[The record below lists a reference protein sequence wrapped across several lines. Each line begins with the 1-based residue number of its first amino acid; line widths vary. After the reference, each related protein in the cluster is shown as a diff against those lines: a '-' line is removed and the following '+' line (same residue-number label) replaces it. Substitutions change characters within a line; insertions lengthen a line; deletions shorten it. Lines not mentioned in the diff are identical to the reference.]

1 MARHA
6 NSVGA
11 TLSLEWAFDSSLQR
25 QPRVHQLAAKFRME
39 RRKVAGC
46 SMGLTSVVGKTQG
59 ELLCKAWG
67 IWTNHPSLSLALKGP
82 HVRCSG
88 GHPSVPV
95 GGADTEHS
103 GSYPDALAR
112 LVHLAITTTA
122 DDVPALVESQRWR
135 GPLGSPTTLEGG
147 DGCIGD
153 QPGLTPAGAGTEEGR
168 RCRKPAFLCQSVGGA
183 SRQRDT
189 VEPCLA
195 ASSGRSKHLVAQNRG
210 AVSGTRGL
218 LNPTRDKRGKA
229 NYLVGPR
236 AARECL

>member
-67 IWTNHPSLSLALKGP
+67 IWTNHPSLLLALQGP

-88 GHPSVPV
+88 GHRSIAVE
-95 GGADTEHS
+95 GADTVHS
-103 GSYPDALAR
+103 GTYPDALAR
-112 LVHLAITTTA
+112 LVHLAISTTA
-122 DDVPALVESQRWR
+122 DDVPALLASQRWR
-135 GPLGSPTTLEGG
+135 NPLGSSFTQMGG
-147 DGCIGD
+147 DGCSGD
-153 QPGLTPAGAGTEEGR
+153 QLGLTPAGAGTEGGR
-168 RCRKPAFLCQSVGGA
+168 RCRTPAILGQSDGGA
-183 SRQRDT
+183 SRQRDM

-195 ASSGRSKHLVAQNRG
+195 ASSGSSRHLVAHSRV

-218 LNPTRDKRGKA
+218 LNPTRDKKGKA
-229 NYLVGPR
+229 NFLVGPR